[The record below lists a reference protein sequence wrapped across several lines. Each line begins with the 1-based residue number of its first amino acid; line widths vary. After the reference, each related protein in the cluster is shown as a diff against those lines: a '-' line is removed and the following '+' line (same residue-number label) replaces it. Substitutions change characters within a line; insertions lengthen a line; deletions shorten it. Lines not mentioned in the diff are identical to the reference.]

1 MRTHQADGVSGLAAV
16 SAQESTG
23 GPLEAREVTQVGVQV
38 ARVWAAA
45 LPTLRVAAVQAWLS
59 TLDVDER
66 LRESRQA
73 MALAEWLIAYSKEAL
88 KPRHTAE
95 ELAQVRRISGVSM
108 SEIFDALFNDFMA
121 PLEEIL
127 AARQSAAAEGEK
139 ERTV

>member
-88 KPRHTAE
+88 KPRHTPE
-95 ELAQVRRISGVSM
+95 ELAQVRRSSGALM
-108 SEIFDALFNDFMA
+108 SEIFEMLFNGDFLPVA
-121 PLEEIL
+121 EIL
-127 AARQSAAAEGEK
+127 AAHQPAASEK
-139 ERTV
+139 ERSV